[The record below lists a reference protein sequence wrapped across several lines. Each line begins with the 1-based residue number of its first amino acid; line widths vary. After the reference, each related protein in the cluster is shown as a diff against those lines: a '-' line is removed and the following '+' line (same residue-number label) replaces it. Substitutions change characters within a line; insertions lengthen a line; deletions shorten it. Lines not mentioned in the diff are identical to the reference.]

1 MKWIKYFFAALGYL
15 VAFCILMTFFTQVI
29 DSYATGEQIESF
41 AQFWGVHDIEGMLD
55 LYVDAS
61 LIVSGL
67 ISILVIL
74 LCRIYIRRHLR
85 SSD

>member
-1 MKWIKYFFAALGYL
+1 MKWVKYFFAALGYL
-15 VAFCILMTFFTQVI
+15 VAFCILMTIFTQVI

-41 AQFWGVHDIEGMLD
+41 AQFLGVHGIEGMLD

-74 LCRIYIRRHLR
+74 LCRIYIRRDLR

>member
-1 MKWIKYFFAALGYL
+1 MKWVKYFFAALGYL
-15 VAFCILMTFFTQVI
+15 VAFCILMTIFSQVI

-41 AQFWGVHDIEGMLD
+41 AQFWGVHGIEGMLD
-55 LYVDAS
+55 LYVDVS

-74 LCRIYIRRHLR
+74 LCRIYIRRDLR
-85 SSD
+85 L